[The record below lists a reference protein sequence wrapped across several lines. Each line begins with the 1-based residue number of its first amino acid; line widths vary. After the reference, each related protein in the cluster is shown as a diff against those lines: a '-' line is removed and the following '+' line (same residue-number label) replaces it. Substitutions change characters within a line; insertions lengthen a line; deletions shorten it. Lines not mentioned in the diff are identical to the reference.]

1 MVTNR
6 LLNKKP
12 ITLIFEQKKIFNSLR
27 LINFPRKLK
36 RITIVL
42 CIKYCRK
49 TLVSNCFF
57 LQIVKTGLEITETK
71 VEINKLKKFEVPVI
85 TDEAFV

>member
-1 MVTNR
+1 
-6 LLNKKP
+6 
-12 ITLIFEQKKIFNSLR
+12 
-27 LINFPRKLK
+27 
-36 RITIVL
+36 
-42 CIKYCRK
+42 
-49 TLVSNCFF
+49 LVSNWFF

>member
-1 MVTNR
+1 MVNQFPEKVEKDYHSF
-6 LLNKKP
+6 LYKIL
-12 ITLIFEQKKIFNSLR
+12 QKNLGF
-27 LINFPRKLK
+27 KL
-36 RITIVL
+36 
-42 CIKYCRK
+42 
-49 TLVSNCFF
+49 FF